1 MMLERRWVLR
11 KPKAKPKLN
20 VTQTNTSGMDAL
32 EKVVH
37 IIQNNPEVYPTHE
50 KYVEALRAC
59 VRKAWQFHPMKRLF
73 RESKSKRI
81 KNPRPNPR
89 RGFEFVK
96 GYTCEICGRDFVE
109 KDIEV
114 DHKVG
119 NNKFTHISDFNKYAN
134 SILHVAP
141 EDLQILCAYPDTDV
155 RSRERHSCHKVKSY
169 AESSGLT
176 FDEAL
181 VMKRVISIEK
191 SGDVKVQGALIELGV
206 VKSEMPKTQAARKA
220 LLRKLALEKDRL

>member
-1 MMLERRWVLR
+1 MR

-20 VTQTNTSGMDAL
+20 VTQINTSGMEAL

-37 IIQNNPEVYPTHE
+37 IIQNNSEVYPSHE

-59 VRKAWQFHPMKRLF
+59 VRKAWQFHPMKRLYK
-73 RESKSKRI
+73 EGKAKRI

-119 NNKFTHISDFNKYAN
+119 HNKFTHIDDFNSYAN
-134 SILHVAP
+134 RILHVAP

-176 FDEAL
+176 FEEAL
-181 VMKRVISIEK
+181 IIKRVISIEK
-191 SGDVKVQGALIELGV
+191 AGDGKVQATLIKFGLD
-206 VKSEMPKTQAARKA
+206 KTTLPKTQAARKT
-220 LLRKLALEKDRL
+220 LLRKLALERGSVG

>member
-1 MMLERRWVLR
+1 MR

-20 VTQTNTSGMDAL
+20 VTQINTSGMEAL

-37 IIQNNPEVYPTHE
+37 IIQNNSEVYPSHE

-59 VRKAWQFHPMKRLF
+59 IRKAWQFHPMKRLYK
-73 RESKSKRI
+73 ESKAKRI

-119 NNKFTHISDFNKYAN
+119 HNKFTHIDDFNAYAN
-134 SILHVAP
+134 RILHVAP

-176 FDEAL
+176 FEEAL
-181 VMKRVISIEK
+181 IIKRVISIEK
-191 SGDVKVQGALIELGV
+191 AGDGKVQAALINFGLD
-206 VKSEMPKTQAARKA
+206 KTTLPKTQAARKT
-220 LLRKLALEKDRL
+220 LLRKLALERGFVG

>member
-1 MMLERRWVLR
+1 MR
-11 KPKAKPKLN
+11 KPKVKPKLN
-20 VTQTNTSGMDAL
+20 VTQINTSGMEAL

-37 IIQNNPEVYPTHE
+37 IIQNNSEVYPSHE

-59 VRKAWQFHPMKRLF
+59 IRKAWQFHPMKRLYK
-73 RESKSKRI
+73 EGKAKRI

-119 NNKFTHISDFNKYAN
+119 HNKFTHIDDFNSYAN
-134 SILHVAP
+134 RILHVAP

-176 FDEAL
+176 FEEAL
-181 VMKRVISIEK
+181 IIKRVISIEK
-191 SGDVKVQGALIELGV
+191 AGDGKVQAALIKFGLD
-206 VKSEMPKTQAARKA
+206 KTTLPKTQAARKT
-220 LLRKLALEKDRL
+220 LLRKLALERGFIG

>member
-1 MMLERRWVLR
+1 MR

-20 VTQTNTSGMDAL
+20 VTQINTSGMEAL

-37 IIQNNPEVYPTHE
+37 IIQNNPEVYPSHE

-59 VRKAWQFHPMKRLF
+59 IRKAWQFHPMKRLYK
-73 RESKSKRI
+73 ESKAKRI

-96 GYTCEICGRDFVE
+96 GYTCEICSRDFVE
-109 KDIEV
+109 KDVEV

-119 NNKFTHISDFNKYAN
+119 HNKFTHIDDFNSYAN
-134 SILHVAP
+134 RILHVAP

-176 FDEAL
+176 FEEAL
-181 VMKRVISIEK
+181 IIKRVISIEK
-191 SGDVKVQGALIELGV
+191 AGDGKVQEALIKFGLD
-206 VKSEMPKTQAARKA
+206 KTTLPKTQAARKT
-220 LLRKLALEKDRL
+220 LLRKLALERGFVG

>member
-1 MMLERRWVLR
+1 MR

-20 VTQTNTSGMDAL
+20 VTQINTSGMEAL

-37 IIQNNPEVYPTHE
+37 IIQNNSEVYPSHE
-50 KYVEALRAC
+50 KYVEALRARI
-59 VRKAWQFHPMKRLF
+59 RKAWQFHPMKRLYK
-73 RESKSKRI
+73 ESKAKRI

-119 NNKFTHISDFNKYAN
+119 HNKFTHIDDFNSYAN
-134 SILHVAP
+134 RILHVAP

-176 FDEAL
+176 FEEAL
-181 VMKRVISIEK
+181 IIKRVISIEK
-191 SGDVKVQGALIELGV
+191 AGDGKVQAALIKFGLD
-206 VKSEMPKTQAARKA
+206 KATLPKTQAARKT
-220 LLRKLALEKDRL
+220 LLRKLALERGFVG

>member
-1 MMLERRWVLR
+1 MR

-20 VTQTNTSGMDAL
+20 VTQINTSGMEAL

-37 IIQNNPEVYPTHE
+37 IIQNNSEVYPSHE

-59 VRKAWQFHPMKRLF
+59 IRKAWQFHPMKRLYK
-73 RESKSKRI
+73 EGKAKRI

-89 RGFEFVK
+89 RGFEFIK

-119 NNKFTHISDFNKYAN
+119 NNKFTHIDDFNSYAN
-134 SILHVAP
+134 RILHVAP

-176 FDEAL
+176 FEEAL
-181 VMKRVISIEK
+181 IIKRVISIEK
-191 SGDVKVQGALIELGV
+191 AGDGKVQAALIKFGLD
-206 VKSEMPKTQAARKA
+206 KTTLPKTQAARKT
-220 LLRKLALEKDRL
+220 LLRKLALERGFVG

>member
-1 MMLERRWVLR
+1 MR

-20 VTQTNTSGMDAL
+20 VTQINTSGMESL

-37 IIQNNPEVYPTHE
+37 IIQNNSEVYPSHE
-50 KYVEALRAC
+50 KYVEALRASI
-59 VRKAWQFHPMKRLF
+59 RKAWQFHPMKRLYK
-73 RESKSKRI
+73 ESKAKRI

-119 NNKFTHISDFNKYAN
+119 HNKFTHIDDFNSYTN
-134 SILHVAP
+134 RILHVAP

-176 FDEAL
+176 FEEAL
-181 VMKRVISIEK
+181 IIKRVISIEK
-191 SGDVKVQGALIELGV
+191 AGDGKVQAALINFGLD
-206 VKSEMPKTQAARKA
+206 KTTLPKTQAARKT
-220 LLRKLALEKDRL
+220 LLRKLALERGFVG

>member
-1 MMLERRWVLR
+1 MR
-11 KPKAKPKLN
+11 KPKVKPKLN
-20 VTQTNTSGMDAL
+20 VTQINTSGMEAL

-37 IIQNNPEVYPTHE
+37 IIQNNSEVYPSHE

-59 VRKAWQFHPMKRLF
+59 IRKAWQFHPMKRLYK
-73 RESKSKRI
+73 EGKAKRI

-89 RGFEFVK
+89 RGFEFIK

-119 NNKFTHISDFNKYAN
+119 HNKFTHIDDFNSYAN
-134 SILHVAP
+134 RILHVAP

-176 FDEAL
+176 FEEAL
-181 VMKRVISIEK
+181 IIKRVISVEK
-191 SGDVKVQGALIELGV
+191 AGDGKVQAALIKFGLD
-206 VKSEMPKTQAARKA
+206 KTTLPKTQAARKT
-220 LLRKLALEKDRL
+220 LLRKLALERGFVG

>member
-1 MMLERRWVLR
+1 MLR

-20 VTQTNTSGMDAL
+20 VTQTNTSGMEAL

-37 IIQNNPEVYPTHE
+37 IIQNNPEVYPSHE

-59 VRKAWQFHPMKRLF
+59 VRKAWQFHPMKRLY

-191 SGDVKVQGALIELGV
+191 SGDVKVQGALIKLGV

-220 LLRKLALEKDRL
+220 LLRKLALEKGGL

>member
-1 MMLERRWVLR
+1 MR
-11 KPKAKPKLN
+11 KPKVKPKLN
-20 VTQTNTSGMDAL
+20 VTQINTSGMEAL

-37 IIQNNPEVYPTHE
+37 IIQNNSEVYPSHE

-59 VRKAWQFHPMKRLF
+59 IRKAWQFHPMKRLYK
-73 RESKSKRI
+73 EGKAKRI

-89 RGFEFVK
+89 RGFEFIK

-119 NNKFTHISDFNKYAN
+119 HNKFTHIDDFNSYAN
-134 SILHVAP
+134 RILHVAP

-176 FDEAL
+176 FEEAL
-181 VMKRVISIEK
+181 IIKRVISIEK
-191 SGDVKVQGALIELGV
+191 AGDGKVQAALINFGLD
-206 VKSEMPKTQAARKA
+206 KTTLPKTQAARKT
-220 LLRKLALEKDRL
+220 LLRKLALERGFVG

>member
-1 MMLERRWVLR
+1 MR

-20 VTQTNTSGMDAL
+20 VTQINTSGMEAL

-37 IIQNNPEVYPTHE
+37 IIQNNSEVYPSHE

-59 VRKAWQFHPMKRLF
+59 IRKAWQFHPMKRLYK
-73 RESKSKRI
+73 ESKAKRI

-119 NNKFTHISDFNKYAN
+119 HNKFTHIDDFNSYAN
-134 SILHVAP
+134 RILHVAP

-176 FDEAL
+176 FEEAL
-181 VMKRVISIEK
+181 IIKRVISIEK
-191 SGDVKVQGALIELGV
+191 AGDGKVQSALIKFGLD
-206 VKSEMPKTQAARKA
+206 KTTLPKTQAARKT
-220 LLRKLALEKDRL
+220 LLRKLALERGFVG

>member
-1 MMLERRWVLR
+1 MR

-20 VTQTNTSGMDAL
+20 VTQINTSGMEAL

-37 IIQNNPEVYPTHE
+37 IIQNNSEVYPSHE

-59 VRKAWQFHPMKRLF
+59 IRKAWQFHPMKRLYK
-73 RESKSKRI
+73 ESKAKRI

-119 NNKFTHISDFNKYAN
+119 HNKFTHIDDFNSYTN
-134 SILHVAP
+134 RILHVAP

-176 FDEAL
+176 FEEAL
-181 VMKRVISIEK
+181 IIKRVISIEK
-191 SGDVKVQGALIELGV
+191 AGDGKVQAALIKFGLN
-206 VKSEMPKTQAARKA
+206 KTALPKTQAARKT
-220 LLRKLALEKDRL
+220 LLRKLALERGFVG

>member
-1 MMLERRWVLR
+1 MLR
-11 KPKAKPKLN
+11 KPKAKVKPKLN
-20 VTQTNTSGMDAL
+20 VTQTNTSGMDAV

-59 VRKAWQFHPMKRLF
+59 VRKAWQFHPMKRLY

-109 KDIEV
+109 KDVEV

-181 VMKRVISIEK
+181 VMKKVISIEK
-191 SGDVKVQGALIELGV
+191 AGDVKVQGALINLGV
-206 VKSEMPKTQAARKA
+206 DKSEMPKTQAARKA
-220 LLRKLALEKDRL
+220 LLRKLALEKGGL